1 MQWHRTPAWGGYSWD
16 PARYPDH
23 GASALAFLHANG
35 LATGA
40 NFHDADGVTRDA
52 NPERFAAF
60 AAAVG
65 ADPGADTVA
74 FAIGNRTYADSL
86 QRVVM
91 DPLIADGLDMAWTD
105 FQQGFPGVES
115 VRGLLPTAILN
126 HHRFYNFSAAA
137 GTRGTIHSRYAGR
150 GDHRHASHFG
160 GDVDQTW
167 ESLRFMIYFTA
178 TSANAP
184 ACWWG
189 HEMMRAGGGV
199 DDNAELFTRVNQ
211 FGAWSP
217 IFTSWGNDGENN
229 DWWSIEEPHLSAM
242 RGALLDRQR
251 LLPYRYSAAAEA
263 HRTGRC
269 PIRSMYRDFPAE
281 AAAYAADGQ
290 YMLGR
295 DMVVAPAFSPVAPPL
310 TGSVGVSVWLP
321 PIDEGAWIDFARPG
335 AAPLPA
341 GATILYNASLAVVP
355 AFVRAGAVL
364 PMLPRRLA
372 NVSGICAQQYREL
385 EFNVF
390 PGGRGSGFAE
400 VYEDDGLTTDY
411 LLGASATTRFAYGP
425 AAQQPGCTLYS
436 ITTAGSYGGM
446 VATGRLYSVFVL
458 AAASA
463 PAAASVDGQPLPRAP
478 SDGVGSSWFLTADG
492 DLHAFLPP
500 ASVADAQALT
510 LCF

>member
-1 MQWHRTPAWGGYSWD
+1 
-16 PARYPDH
+16 
-23 GASALAFLHANG
+23 
-35 LATGA
+35 
-40 NFHDADGVTRDA
+40 VTREA
-52 NPERFAAF
+52 NPERFAAL

-65 ADPGADTVA
+65 ADPGADAVG
-74 FAIGNRTYADSL
+74 FAIGNRTFADSL

-91 DPLIADGLDMAWTD
+91 GPLIAEGLDMAWTD
-105 FQQGFPGVES
+105 FQQGFPGVGA
-115 VRGLLPTAILN
+115 VRGLLPTAMLN
-126 HHRFYNFSAAA
+126 HHRFYNFSAVV
-137 GTRGTIHSRYAGR
+137 GTRGTTHSRYAGR

-178 TSANAP
+178 TAANAP

-189 HEMMRAGGGV
+189 HEMMRAGSGV

-217 IFTSWGNDGENN
+217 IFTSWGNSGENN
-229 DWWSIEEPHLSAM
+229 NWWEMREPHLSST

-281 AAAYAADGQ
+281 AAAYSADGQ

-295 DMVVAPAFSPVAPPL
+295 DVVVAPAFSPVAPPL
-310 TGSVGVSVWLP
+310 TGSVGVAVWLP
-321 PIDEGAWIDFARPG
+321 PVAEGAWIDFNAPG

-341 GATILYNASLAVVP
+341 GAHIIYNASLAVVP

-372 NVSGICAQQYREL
+372 NVSGISAQQYREL

-390 PGGRGSGFAE
+390 PGRGAGLAD

-411 LLGASATTRFAYGP
+411 LQGASATTRFAYAP
-425 AAQQPGCTLYS
+425 APSQPGCTVYS
-436 ITTAGSYGGM
+436 ISTSGAYGGM
-446 VATGRLYSVFVL
+446 VATGRLYSVFLL
-458 AAASA
+458 AAAAA
-463 PAAASVDGQPLPRAP
+463 PASVSVDGQPLPQAP
-478 SDGVGSSWFLTADG
+478 ADGAASSWFLTAAG
-492 DLHAFLPP
+492 DVHAFLPP
-500 ASVADAQALT
+500 ASVANEQALT
-510 LCF
+510 VCF